1 MFYSFIPGAVLFHS
15 SVIMIHCYSER
26 HCKSFLKVSTLE
38 QWGLAEDGSECCC
51 FKDLAPWREALG
63 IVDMGKQ
70 FPELQFRQ
78 DYLVTNNLL

>member
-1 MFYSFIPGAVLFHS
+1 M
-15 SVIMIHCYSER
+15 
-26 HCKSFLKVSTLE
+26 STLE